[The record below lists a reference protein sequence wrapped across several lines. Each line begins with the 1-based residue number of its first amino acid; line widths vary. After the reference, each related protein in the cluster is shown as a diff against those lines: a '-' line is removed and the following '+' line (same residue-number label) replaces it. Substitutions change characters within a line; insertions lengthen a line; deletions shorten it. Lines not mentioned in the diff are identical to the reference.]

1 MDFITG
7 VSDVSSEL
15 SLFGSDPGVD
25 SIPKT
30 NRRWLT
36 MRANSRFGDDT
47 PTARIDHGRLV
58 GYFLVSLTRAK
69 ARIFP
74 SVTLSIDQSQS
85 SAFLL

>member
-1 MDFITG
+1 
-7 VSDVSSEL
+7 
-15 SLFGSDPGVD
+15 
-25 SIPKT
+25 
-30 NRRWLT
+30 
-36 MRANSRFGDDT
+36 MRANFRFADDT

-74 SVTLSIDQSQS
+74 SASLSIDQSQS